1 MEVLKKRMTQVFKS
15 LFGGQ
20 KPIRDAQIKTTCFG
34 LRVNENIFFAK
45 PLRFGDVY
53 YSSKCPA
60 EADTSIF

>member
-1 MEVLKKRMTQVFKS
+1 MFLLSISFKKKS
-15 LFGGQ
+15 KQ
-20 KPIRDAQIKTTCFG
+20 KPRRDAQIKTTCFG